1 MDDIDKNIEKYNP
14 NKKQKILIVFDD
26 MITDI
31 LGNKKLNL
39 IAIELFIKSRK
50 LNTSVISIILS
61 SSAVHLLK
69 ILNKQE
75 LQQMAFTHSSD
86 IDLREFMNLY
96 KECTAKNHPKIILH
110 ISERIFFERV

>member
-26 MITDI
+26 MTTDMI
-31 LGNKKLNL
+31 NL

-61 SSAVHLLK
+61 SFAVHLLK

-75 LQQMAFTHSSD
+75 LQQMEFTHSSD

>member
-1 MDDIDKNIEKYNP
+1 MDDTDKNIEKYNP

-26 MITDI
+26 MTTDMI
-31 LGNKKLNL
+31 NL

-61 SSAVHLLK
+61 SFAVHLLK

-75 LQQMAFTHSSD
+75 LQQMAFRHSSD

-96 KECTAKNHPKIILH
+96 KECTEKNHPKIILH